1 MASIATMEAIMFYR
15 MFCTTVSVLVLVLF
29 LFAVSNVGPTD
40 ETVDCKKVPDHP
52 NCSPRA

>member
-15 MFCTTVSVLVLVLF
+15 TLSVLLLVLF
-29 LFAVSNVGPTD
+29 AASNVAQTD
-40 ETVDCKKVPDHP
+40 ETVDCKKVPHHP

>member
-15 MFCTTVSVLVLVLF
+15 ILIVLLLVLLP
-29 LFAVSNVGPTD
+29 VSSVAQAD

>member
-1 MASIATMEAIMFYR
+1 MASIATVEAIMFYR
-15 MFCTTVSVLVLVLF
+15 MFYTTVSVLLLF
-29 LFAVSNVGPTD
+29 LFATSNVGPTD